1 MWQQTYIPLSESGGE
16 AMNMI
21 SVLSRSLVQ
30 HPTAAAKGPV
40 RQLCDAESAGLC

>member
-1 MWQQTYIPLSESGGE
+1 MWQQTYIPLSESGE

-40 RQLCDAESAGLC
+40 RQLCDAESSGLC